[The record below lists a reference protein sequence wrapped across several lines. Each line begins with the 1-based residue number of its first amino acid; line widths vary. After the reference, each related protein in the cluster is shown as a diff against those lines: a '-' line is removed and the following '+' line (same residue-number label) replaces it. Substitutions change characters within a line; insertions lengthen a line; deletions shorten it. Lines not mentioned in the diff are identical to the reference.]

1 MFLLVSRSHLC
12 VSKGHQHGI
21 SKQSHLIWANVNP
34 NILHMNYC
42 TDLILGKAF
51 CIIIY
56 LLSFPRCRTFCF
68 DWFAFS
74 CLMAWQRK
82 HRIRHKQYAPHSVCY
97 FSLPRIKIQQFII
110 VWHYLVFLHPVFS
123 MSIKIVCTKSVGSF
137 ESGRFVLINKT
148 LFAPLKTAWN
158 LFSWTVPF
166 NSSTSL
172 ARAFST
178 SSSSSSSLELLG
190 WSPWRLCS
198 GPYNWSAYWK
208 LLP

>member
-1 MFLLVSRSHLC
+1 MLIRISCIWIIAQTWFLARLFVHLSSFISQMQNFLFWLVCIFMFDGVTKKTQNTTQTVCPPLLLLLFS
-12 VSKGHQHGI
+12 SKN
-21 SKQSHLIWANVNP
+21 KNP
-34 NILHMNYC
+34 TI
-42 TDLILGKAF
+42 
-51 CIIIY
+51 
-56 LLSFPRCRTFCF
+56 
-68 DWFAFS
+68 
-74 CLMAWQRK
+74 
-82 HRIRHKQYAPHSVCY
+82 V
-97 FSLPRIKIQQFII
+97 II

-123 MSIKIVCTKSVGSF
+123 MSIKIECTKSVGSF

-190 WSPWRLCS
+190 WSPCRLCS

>member
-1 MFLLVSRSHLC
+1 
-12 VSKGHQHGI
+12 
-21 SKQSHLIWANVNP
+21 
-34 NILHMNYC
+34 MNYR

-51 CIIIY
+51 CIFIFFHFPDY
-56 LLSFPRCRTFCF
+56 EPPVLTGLHFHFWWRDKENTEYNTNSMSPLHLLL
-68 DWFAFS
+68 FS
-74 CLMAWQRK
+74 SK
-82 HRIRHKQYAPHSVCY
+82 NKNPT
-97 FSLPRIKIQQFII
+97 II
-110 VWHYLVFLHPVFS
+110 VQHYLVFLHPVFS

-137 ESGRFVLINKT
+137 ESGRFVLINIT

-158 LFSWTVPF
+158 LFSCTVPF

-190 WSPWRLCS
+190 WSPCRLCS

>member
-1 MFLLVSRSHLC
+1 MFFWIFQVL
-12 VSKGHQHGI
+12 
-21 SKQSHLIWANVNP
+21 
-34 NILHMNYC
+34 MNYC

-51 CIIIY
+51 CTFIFFHFPDAE
-56 LLSFPRCRTFCF
+56 LSVLTGLHFYFWWHDKENTEYNT
-68 DWFAFS
+68 
-74 CLMAWQRK
+74 
-82 HRIRHKQYAPHSVCY
+82 IQYAPLHLLL
-97 FSLPRIKIQQFII
+97 FSSKNKNPTII

-123 MSIKIVCTKSVGSF
+123 MSIKIVCTKSVESF
-137 ESGRFVLINKT
+137 ESGRFVLINIT

-178 SSSSSSSLELLG
+178 SSSSSSSSLELLG
-190 WSPWRLCS
+190 WSPCRLCS

>member
-1 MFLLVSRSHLC
+1 MPNCSKNFRISRIWIIAQTWFLARLFVYLSSFTSQITNLLFWLVCIFIFDGVTKKTQNTTQTVCPPLHLLLFS
-12 VSKGHQHGI
+12 SKN
-21 SKQSHLIWANVNP
+21 KNP
-34 NILHMNYC
+34 
-42 TDLILGKAF
+42 T
-51 CIIIY
+51 
-56 LLSFPRCRTFCF
+56 
-68 DWFAFS
+68 
-74 CLMAWQRK
+74 
-82 HRIRHKQYAPHSVCY
+82 
-97 FSLPRIKIQQFII
+97 II
-110 VWHYLVFLHPVFS
+110 VQHYLVFLHPVFS

-137 ESGRFVLINKT
+137 ESGRFVLINIT

-158 LFSWTVPF
+158 LFSCTVPF

-190 WSPWRLCS
+190 WSPCRLCS